1 MNKLFD
7 LSGRVSLVT
16 GGNGGLG
23 LAMAEGLASAGSN
36 IIIAARDQAKIAQS
50 VSTIKSYGVQVES
63 ICVDVTQESQI
74 IDMVSKS
81 IDTFG
86 KIDVLVNNA
95 GTTVRKEPQDLSAEE
110 WDNVINVNLRS
121 AFLSSREVYPHMKN
135 QGGGKI
141 INIGSMFSLFGG
153 GGSGA
158 PYSSSKGGV
167 VQLSKSLA
175 VAWAKDNI
183 QSNTIL
189 PGWFVT
195 ELTQAIPSTQPER
208 YDLISRRI
216 PVGRWGSPEELQGA
230 AIFLS
235 SSASDYITG
244 AVLTVDGGYS
254 VM

>member
-1 MNKLFD
+1 
-7 LSGRVSLVT
+7 
-16 GGNGGLG
+16 
-23 LAMAEGLASAGSN
+23 MAEGLASAGSN

-50 VSTIKSYGVQVES
+50 VSTIKSYGVQVEG

-158 PYSSSKGGV
+158 PYSSSK
-167 VQLSKSLA
+167 
-175 VAWAKDNI
+175 
-183 QSNTIL
+183 
-189 PGWFVT
+189 
-195 ELTQAIPSTQPER
+195 
-208 YDLISRRI
+208 
-216 PVGRWGSPEELQGA
+216 
-230 AIFLS
+230 
-235 SSASDYITG
+235 
-244 AVLTVDGGYS
+244 
-254 VM
+254 